1 MLRVVFLSNFA
12 TILSLWIAHT
22 HTHTHRLTMPHALR
36 RSFARKNENK
46 TQFSGPE
53 NVGRLTTSRRS
64 RRMIWRCERHTYN
77 NGNASTTSR
86 MYNITTATD
95 DDAVGPKCHRDK
107 FNWVFEKFIVCQA
120 EANTKHT
127 YVSYVVICAICNCL
141 CGSGQTLQVHHML
154 RLPPNNFHYIYDY
167 NSTMELN
174 KCANDAN
181 VLPYSRQTWT
191 QNAAIGHRF
200 AFVHL
205 SHFRG
210 ANFAIICTL
219 SA

>member
-1 MLRVVFLSNFA
+1 
-12 TILSLWIAHT
+12 
-22 HTHTHRLTMPHALR
+22 MPHALR

-141 CGSGQTLQVHHML
+141 CGSGQTLQVHHMF
-154 RLPPNNFHYIYDY
+154 RLPPQQFSLHIRLQQHDGVEQMRKWCERSSVFSPNLDTKCSNRPSLRICSPFTFPGRKLCNHLYTKRIMSLFPTITVS
-167 NSTMELN
+167 NTNRSTHQIAE
-174 KCANDAN
+174 
-181 VLPYSRQTWT
+181 Y
-191 QNAAIGHRF
+191 
-200 AFVHL
+200 
-205 SHFRG
+205 
-210 ANFAIICTL
+210 
-219 SA
+219 